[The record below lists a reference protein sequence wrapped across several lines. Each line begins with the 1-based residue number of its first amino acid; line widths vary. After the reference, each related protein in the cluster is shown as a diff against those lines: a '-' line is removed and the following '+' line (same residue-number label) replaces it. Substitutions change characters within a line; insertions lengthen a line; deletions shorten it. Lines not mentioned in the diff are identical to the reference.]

1 MMIKMTSKKDLL
13 DIKPIYFQFFG
24 RELRCDYPDLISNS
38 VSIVMFYTP
47 SCGACL
53 SLTPAFQEVAKQ
65 FTTLYGK
72 RIAQFYGCN
81 LSNNNGSNLVGASLQ
96 TSFTLNFVPTFLIF
110 QVNKA
115 IKSLSNEEVLD
126 INNVTDIIMELST
139 SNQRIRSNNKHYDP
153 VNGLIIE
160 TVSIGDVILDDIP
173 IAPPPMISSISSY
186 PSSSSS
192 SSSSSLVVRGNNSR
206 AAVYKVL

>member
-38 VSIVMFYTP
+38 ASIVMFYTP

-65 FTTLYGK
+65 FTTVYGK

-96 TSFTLNFVPTFLIF
+96 TSFTLNYVPTFLIF
-110 QVNKA
+110 QGNKA

-173 IAPPPMISSISSY
+173 IAPPPPMISSISSSSY
-186 PSSSSS
+186 PS